1 MQKQTNIKIPIT
13 MPIMVRVRSR
23 SGSGVFP
30 GAINRHN
37 KPIKNLLS
45 VAKFTQH
52 LQKLSFPNKK
62 IVMKIS
68 AKRFEIFLSP
78 TNAEIQ
84 ALQLYGSGC

>member
-13 MPIMVRVRSR
+13 MPMMVRVRSR

-37 KPIKNLLS
+37 KPIRNLLL
-45 VAKFTQH
+45 AKFTQH

-62 IVMKIS
+62 IAIKIS
-68 AKRFEIFLSP
+68 AKRFQIFLSP